1 MLKILF
7 VLLLCFLSLNLIA
20 ETFFVSN
27 PDVSENEKAFE
38 KTLKTLIIQSLENK
52 KHRVTNDS
60 KATPSLKSSLLKLGD
75 SYILTISK
83 HTSTGVN
90 SEKMKVKQIDDLD
103 VAVDRVVAAVLSE
116 KTTKETLKID
126 TVTEQEKQQIT
137 KRIEVTRQWM
147 VGLGPVWLINLGDTS
162 AYNFVIGYVWGLDYN
177 FDLNVKMDF
186 SNAEGSSEAGMS
198 LFTVGG
204 NYFFNNDIHA
214 PYATADIGYGNAE
227 NSNKK
232 EKSGW
237 VSSLG
242 AGFKFFRASSVNFA
256 IETRYSTLFGK
267 VDNKTP
273 SQFGFKVIVF
283 F

>member
-1 MLKILF
+1 MFKILV
-7 VLLLCFLSLNLIA
+7 VLLATFISFNILA
-20 ETFFVSN
+20 ETFFVGN
-27 PDVSENEKAFE
+27 PNVSENEKSYE

-52 KHRVTNDS
+52 KHQVTSDP
-60 KATPSLKSSLLKLGD
+60 KAALMLKSSLLKLGE

-83 HTSTGVN
+83 HSPTGVN

-103 VAVDRVVAAVLSE
+103 VVVDRVVAAVLSE

-137 KRIEVTRQWM
+137 KRIDVTRQWM

-162 AYNFVIGYVWGLDYN
+162 AYNFVIGYVWGLDHN

-204 NYFFNNDIHA
+204 NYFFNNNLHA
-214 PYATADIGYGNAE
+214 LYATADLGYGNAE

-242 AGFKFFRASSVNFA
+242 AGMKFFRASSVNFA
-256 IETRYSTLFGK
+256 VETRYSTLFGK
-267 VDNKTP
+267 VENKTP
-273 SQFGFKVIVF
+273 GQFGFKVIVF

>member
-1 MLKILF
+1 MFKNVV
-7 VLLLCFLSLNLIA
+7 VLLVTLASFNLLA
-20 ETFFVSN
+20 ATFFVHN
-27 PDVSENEKAFE
+27 PEVSENEKSFD

-52 KHRVTNDS
+52 KHQITNDS
-60 KATPSLKSSLLKLGD
+60 KASLSLKSTLLKLGD

-83 HTSTGVN
+83 HSPTGVN

-103 VAVDRVVAAVLSE
+103 VVVDRVVAAVLSE
-116 KTTKETLKID
+116 TTAKETLKID
-126 TVTEQEKQQIT
+126 TVTEQEKGRQT

-147 VGLGPVWLINLGDTS
+147 VGLGPVWLVNLGSTS
-162 AYNFVIGYVWGLDYN
+162 AYNFVIGYVWGLDHN

-186 SNAEGSSEAGMS
+186 SNAEGSSEAGTS

-214 PYATADIGYGNAE
+214 LYATADLGYGNAE
-227 NSNKK
+227 NVNKK

-242 AGFKFFRASSVNFA
+242 TGMKFFRASSVNFA
-256 IETRYSTLFGK
+256 VEARYSTLFAK
-267 VDNKTP
+267 IENKTP